1 LVRRSLPGERLTAIV
16 PTLAAYDRPVPYDS
30 APDLLIP
37 HALRLMGMAGDK
49 AVARRFGLDQD
60 LVSESLLDHQAV
72 GQVER
77 VGFADL
83 GGWTLTAL
91 GHAEHERLLA
101 DELAQTGLRPQIAS
115 VHDRFVELNGR
126 FLTAVTNWQIRPLPG
141 DPLAANDHSD
151 WRWDDRVLADLR
163 SLLRLVHLL
172 CSELEAELARF
183 RGYPER
189 LAHAL
194 DMVDKGERT
203 WIDRPRGDSFHGTWF
218 ELHEDLLATLAITR
232 GQPESS

>member
-1 LVRRSLPGERLTAIV
+1 MPS
-16 PTLAAYDRPVPYDS
+16 LAAYDRPVPYDS
-30 APDLLIP
+30 APDLLIL
-37 HALRLMGMAGDK
+37 HALRLMGMAEDK

-60 LVSESLLDHQAV
+60 LVSESLLDHQAL

-101 DELAQTGLRPQIAS
+101 DELTQTGLRTQIAS
-115 VHDRFVELNGR
+115 AHDRFVELNGR

-141 DPLAANDHSD
+141 DPLAANDHRD

-163 SLLRLVHLL
+163 SLLRRVHPL

-194 DMVDKGERT
+194 DMVDKGERA

-232 GQPESS
+232 GQPESF